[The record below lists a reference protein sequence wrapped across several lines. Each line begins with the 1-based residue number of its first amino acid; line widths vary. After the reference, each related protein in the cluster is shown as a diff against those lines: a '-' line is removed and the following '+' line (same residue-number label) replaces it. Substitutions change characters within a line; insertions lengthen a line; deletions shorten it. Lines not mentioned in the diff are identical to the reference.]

1 VAEPLDQTGLLCD
14 PFYETKEPL
23 GRDKKGNPRVLPGQL
38 ILAHQV
44 YPPTRPMIIEVQ
56 GYDPRDASKN
66 SYVFKKY
73 DPANPPPNHFPVKEL
88 NLRSDE
94 NLYVMQGKLRPAVV
108 LQIITTDYYNLQ
120 NPEPYVWVAP
130 CFTFKEKH
138 KQEYRCRIAAMQFP
152 HLFYVPSNASGFAE
166 EGVLRFEHIQ
176 PVAAEGVQPL
186 FRNGKQSFLT
196 DSAWAVLQQ
205 RLHLFVTNRVLDQ
218 AMEEALQAYTECLL
232 EAYGLR

>member
-14 PFYETKEPL
+14 PFYETRAPL
-23 GRDKKGNPRVLPGQL
+23 GRDNKGNPRVLPGQL

-44 YPPTRPMIIEVQ
+44 YPPAKPMVIEVQ
-56 GYDPRDASKN
+56 GYDPRDTSKN

-73 DPANPPPNHFPVKEL
+73 NPSNPPPSHFPVKEL

-108 LQIITTDYYNLQ
+108 LQTITTDYYNLQ

-138 KQEYRCRIAAMQFP
+138 RQQYRCRIAATQFP
-152 HLFYVPSNASGFAE
+152 HLFYVPGHPNGFAE

-176 PVAAEGVQPL
+176 PVAAAGVQPI
-186 FRNGKQSFLT
+186 FVNGRQNFLA
-196 DSAWAVLQQ
+196 DAAWAVLQQ
-205 RLHLFVTNRVLDQ
+205 RLHLFVTGKVLDQ
-218 AMEEALQAYTECLL
+218 SLEDTLQAYSACLL

>member
-1 VAEPLDQTGLLCD
+1 
-14 PFYETKEPL
+14 
-23 GRDKKGNPRVLPGQL
+23 
-38 ILAHQV
+38 
-44 YPPTRPMIIEVQ
+44 MIIEVQ

-130 CFTFKEKH
+130 CSLLKKSISRSIDAGSQLCNFRTSSTSRQTQAALQKRACSASNIFSQSPRKVFNPFSAMVSRVFSPTARG
-138 KQEYRCRIAAMQFP
+138 RCCR
-152 HLFYVPSNASGFAE
+152 
-166 EGVLRFEHIQ
+166 
-176 PVAAEGVQPL
+176 
-186 FRNGKQSFLT
+186 
-196 DSAWAVLQQ
+196 LQQ
-205 RLHLFVTNRVLDQ
+205 RLHLFVTNSVLDQ
-218 AMEEALQAYTECLL
+218 AMEEALQAYTACLL